1 MQPYPIH
8 VGSLVRAELSRQQIS
23 VSWLAEQLG
32 IQRPNCYRILNA
44 QSIQT
49 DRYAV
54 PFMPRHA
61 TRLLPRYQPTNKLL
75 LNKYGL
81 RRSGP

>member
-1 MQPYPIH
+1 MQPYSIH
-8 VGSLVRAELSRQQIS
+8 VGSLVRAELSRQKKS

-49 DRYAV
+49 EVLCSLCRVTQHDFFLDYSKALS
-54 PFMPRHA
+54 FA
-61 TRLLPRYQPTNKLL
+61 NET
-75 LNKYGL
+75 
-81 RRSGP
+81 

>member
-1 MQPYPIH
+1 MQPYSIH
-8 VGSLVRAELSRQQIS
+8 VGSLVRAELSRQQKS

-49 DRYAV
+49 D
-54 PFMPRHA
+54 MLC
-61 TRLLPRYQPTNKLL
+61 RLCRVTQHDFFLDISQQINY
-75 LNKYGL
+75 Y
-81 RRSGP
+81 

>member
-1 MQPYPIH
+1 MKPFPIH

-44 QSIQT
+44 QSIHT
-49 DRYAV
+49 DQLVRISIVMQHDFFADYSKIIQLTSK
-54 PFMPRHA
+54 H
-61 TRLLPRYQPTNKLL
+61 
-75 LNKYGL
+75 
-81 RRSGP
+81 